1 MRVPTLW
8 DAVDTDGEIWEAT
21 GQVSD
26 VSWRCGRTIG
36 SWVVVAATSHVAR
49 NRHAATWSSKD

>member
-21 GQVSD
+21 GQVSEI
-26 VSWRCGRTIG
+26 SWHCGRTTG
-36 SWVVVAATSHVAR
+36 STSRSSAACQS
-49 NRHAATWSSKD
+49 